1 MKTCGI
7 IFNKAIFYFVLLTFY
22 FLFPIF
28 SVSAQ
33 EEADITADHLE
44 YISET
49 NTYIAKGSV
58 KIVLKDTTLLAD
70 EIRLN
75 SRTSDVDAS
84 GNVIYEDPE
93 VIIKADRIELNIK
106 SKLGTLYNST
116 ILYKENNIH
125 AKTTSLKKTGE
136 RTFFLEDAT
145 ITSCNAD
152 PPAWHITGKGITAT
166 KHKSIQGKHA
176 VFRVKN
182 IPVLY
187 TPYFWAPL
195 SKERETG
202 FLFPEYGY
210 SSTRGHYFREGFFWA
225 IRDDQDLSIYLDYYG
240 EKGIAEGLDYRYVI
254 SPEASGELW
263 MYHVRDNDP
272 SRELFEVKAYHNQE
286 FQNDMSGYLKLHMV
300 NQPDYYETMDSTSA
314 GRFGLSSWKTDP
326 FGFAS
331 EERLQKYLESNLHLS
346 KSFAGGR
353 TYLLTQ
359 GRQSLEGSSE
369 NIPQSLPE
377 IGLIIKTLSVKNL
390 SFNMAFKGTNFWRE
404 EGQHGRRYDIN
415 PNLYFSYGRLINIT
429 QRLGLRETV
438 YILEDPFMYRNRFL
452 YDTNTSLTTKFFKK
466 FDSFIHIVEPSLE
479 YEYTPHVDQSGIPF
493 FDSTDSIPQTRKI
506 NYSLTNRVSGLA
518 EKGIEARFRL
528 SQSYSFLKTDEELS
542 PALAEIALS
551 SENVDLNVNASYDV
565 NKDHF
570 ADAIASVK
578 FKNDIGYIGTGRN
591 FRRSSSLDQ
600 FTFEAGAYRPVNLFK
615 KQLPIDLH
623 GQLWYDLDGKGIQEL
638 KLRSTYEHQCW
649 ALTIVFVK
657 KPDEYQVLF
666 AIGLAGIGNMEL
678 VSLR

>member
-1 MKTCGI
+1 MITCRI
-7 IFNKAIFYFVLLTFY
+7 ELKKAVFYFILFAFY
-22 FLFPIF
+22 FLFPIC
-28 SVSAQ
+28 SLSAQ
-33 EEADITADHLE
+33 EEADISANHLE

-49 NTYIAKGSV
+49 DTYIAKGSV
-58 KIVLKDTTLLAD
+58 KIVLNDTTLLAD

-75 SRTSDVDAS
+75 SKTSDVAAS
-84 GNVIYEDPE
+84 GNVVYEDPE

-106 SKLGTLYNST
+106 SKLGTLYNSH

-125 AKTTSLKKTGE
+125 AQTTNLKKTGKK
-136 RTFFLEDAT
+136 TFFLEDAT
-145 ITSCNAD
+145 ITSCDAD
-152 PPAWHITGKGITAT
+152 PPAWRITGKNITTT

-210 SSTRGHYFREGFFWA
+210 SSTRGHYFKEGFFWA

-254 SPEASGELW
+254 SPQANGELW
-263 MYHVRDNDP
+263 MYHVSDSDP
-272 SRELFEVKAYHNQE
+272 SRDLYEVKAYHNQE
-286 FQNDMSGYLKLHMV
+286 LPNDISGYLKLHMV

-314 GRFGLSSWKTDP
+314 GRVGLSSWKNDP

-331 EERLQKYLESNLHLS
+331 DERLQKYLESNLHIS
-346 KSFAGGR
+346 KSLPGGR

-369 NIPQSLPE
+369 DIPQSLPE
-377 IGLIIKTLSVKNL
+377 IGFIINTLSVKHL

-404 EGQHGRRYDIN
+404 EGQQGRRYDIN

-429 QRLGLRETV
+429 QRLGLRDTV
-438 YILEDPFMYRNRFL
+438 YILEDPYMYKNRFL
-452 YDTNTSLTTKFFKK
+452 YDFGTSLTTKFFKK
-466 FDSFIHIVEPSLE
+466 FDTFIHIVEPSLE
-479 YEYTPHVDQSGIPF
+479 YEYIPHVDQSGIPF
-493 FDSTDSIPQTRKI
+493 FDSTDYIPQTRKI
-506 NYSLTNRVSGLA
+506 NYSLTNRISGLA
-518 EKGIEARFRL
+518 ENDMEARFRL
-528 SQSYSFLKTDEELS
+528 SQSYSFLKTDKEFS

-565 NKDHF
+565 NEDHF
-570 ADAIASVK
+570 AETIASVK
-578 FKNDIGYIGTGRN
+578 FKNDIGYIGAGKN

-600 FTFEAGAYRPVNLFK
+600 VTFEAGVYRPINFFR

-623 GQLWYDLDGKGIQEL
+623 SQLWYDLDGRGIQEL

-649 ALTIVFVK
+649 ALTVVFVK
-657 KPDEYQVLF
+657 KPDEYQVF
-666 AIGLAGIGNMEL
+666 FSIGLAGIGNMEL
-678 VSLR
+678 MSLR